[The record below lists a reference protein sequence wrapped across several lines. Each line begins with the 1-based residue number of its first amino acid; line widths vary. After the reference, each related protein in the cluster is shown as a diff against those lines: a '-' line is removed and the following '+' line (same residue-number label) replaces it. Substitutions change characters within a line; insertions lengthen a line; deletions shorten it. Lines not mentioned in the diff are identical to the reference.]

1 MNSIIGIINSNL
13 ETLMDRVLDVDSE
26 CLKEPMPHPFNWR
39 IMNTAYLQ
47 CGRKLVF
54 VELGCI
60 CCSENTRFQMKYSS
74 NKYRK
79 IVFTASLSDWHK

>member
-1 MNSIIGIINSNL
+1 MNSVIGIINSNL
-13 ETLMDRVLDVDSE
+13 ETLTDYVLDVDSE
-26 CLKEPMPHPFNWR
+26 CLEEPMPHPFNQH

-47 CGRKLVF
+47 RGQKLVF
-54 VELGCI
+54 VKLRCI
-60 CCSENTRFQMKYSS
+60 CCSENRFQMKYSS